1 MRKQSTLIETHGILK
16 KGKIRHHWFLSRDG
30 SPVARSMDGYDTP
43 VLAIDA
49 ALRTI
54 AGIIPCYRD
63 VKLQHRGFK
72 NSLGSDFMDIGDA
85 ENLSLPGEGNS

>member
-1 MRKQSTLIETHGILK
+1 MRKQSTLIETHGILR

-30 SPVARSMDGYDTP
+30 SPVARSMAGYNTP

-54 AGIIPCYRD
+54 AGIIPGCGG
-63 VKLQHRGFK
+63 VKLHHRGFK
-72 NSLGSDFMDIGDA
+72 NSFGSEFSDVDDTK
-85 ENLSLPGEGNS
+85 NLPLPGEGDS